1 MVNLTAWKALCPRV
15 SLCPIGHKRSDGLEA
30 VNSVVLGA
38 KDMKSLINRFV
49 KDESGA
55 TAIEY
60 GLIAGLLSIVI
71 IGALA
76 ATGTSLTAVF
86 TNIQTRLSTAATGS

>member
-1 MVNLTAWKALCPRV
+1 
-15 SLCPIGHKRSDGLEA
+15 
-30 VNSVVLGA
+30 
-38 KDMKSLINRFV
+38 MKSLINRFV

-71 IGALA
+71 IGALQL
-76 ATGTSLTAVF
+76 TGTSLTSVF
-86 TNIQTRLSTAATGS
+86 TNIQTQLSTAAGS

>member
-1 MVNLTAWKALCPRV
+1 
-15 SLCPIGHKRSDGLEA
+15 
-30 VNSVVLGA
+30 
-38 KDMKSLINRFV
+38 MKSLINRFV

-71 IGALA
+71 IGALQL
-76 ATGTSLTAVF
+76 TGTSLTSVF
-86 TNIQTRLSTAATGS
+86 TNIQTQLSTAAGG

>member
-1 MVNLTAWKALCPRV
+1 
-15 SLCPIGHKRSDGLEA
+15 
-30 VNSVVLGA
+30 
-38 KDMKSLINRFV
+38 MKSLINRFV

-86 TNIQTRLSTAATGS
+86 TNIQNRLSTAATGS

>member
-1 MVNLTAWKALCPRV
+1 
-15 SLCPIGHKRSDGLEA
+15 
-30 VNSVVLGA
+30 
-38 KDMKSLINRFV
+38 MKNLINRFV

-71 IGALA
+71 IGALQL
-76 ATGTSLTAVF
+76 TGTSLEGVF
-86 TNIQTRLSTAATGS
+86 TAIQDSLDSASIGGE

>member
-1 MVNLTAWKALCPRV
+1 MFERTK
-15 SLCPIGHKRSDGLEA
+15 KRSGELEA

-38 KDMKSLINRFV
+38 NTMKSLMNRFA

-71 IGALA
+71 IAAVALA
-76 ATGTSLTAVF
+76 GTSLTAVF
-86 TNIQTRLSTAATGS
+86 SNIAGKLDDSIK

>member
-1 MVNLTAWKALCPRV
+1 
-15 SLCPIGHKRSDGLEA
+15 
-30 VNSVVLGA
+30 
-38 KDMKSLINRFV
+38 MKSLINRFV

-86 TNIQTRLSTAATGS
+86 TNIQTRLTSAAGS